1 MTATTQ
7 TDKPPDT
14 PLEGALLHDPRYA
27 NGLNPE
33 STDAIRRLREQI
45 AQGKEWGLA
54 LLEAAGMWTQAVEE
68 RNGRLYV
75 YLVGDEAFDW
85 LLLAERLCSEIEDM
99 VPLADQEDLL
109 FHGKLPQDPA
119 DGELEKLLGLTKFRA
134 YTNYWYGVVVE
145 EALQLAVEQEVQK
158 ENRSRGR
165 GASQEPQTEDT
176 AWLRLYN
183 DTATDLLRTF
193 RQQKGRLQED
203 SISLTEKKEFT
214 YWLFK
219 RRVGA
224 WDPARVASDTRKA
237 LDCLHLIRDRERTA
251 S

>member
-1 MTATTQ
+1 MTAASQ
-7 TDKPPDT
+7 TDR
-14 PLEGALLHDPRYA
+14 PLDGSLLCNAPNGD
-27 NGLNPE
+27 GLNAE
-33 STDAIRRLREQI
+33 SVEAIRHLREQV
-45 AQGKEWGLA
+45 ANGKEWGLA

-68 RNGRLYV
+68 RDGRIYV
-75 YLVGDEAFDW
+75 YLVGEEAFDW
-85 LLLAERLCSEIEDM
+85 LLLAERLCSELADM
-99 VPLADQEDLL
+99 VPLGDQEDLL

-119 DGELEKLLGLTKFRA
+119 DGELEELLGFTKFRA

-165 GASQEPQTEDT
+165 GTTQEPQTEDT
-176 AWLRLYN
+176 AWMRLYK
-183 DTATDLLRTF
+183 DTEANLLAAF
-193 RQQKGRLQED
+193 RKEKGYLEGD

-237 LDCLHLIRDRERTA
+237 LDCLHLIRG
-251 S
+251 

>member
-1 MTATTQ
+1 MAAASQ
-7 TDKPPDT
+7 TDR
-14 PLEGALLHDPRYA
+14 PLDGSLLHNAPNGD
-27 NGLNPE
+27 GLNVE
-33 STDAIRRLREQI
+33 SVAAIRHLREQV
-45 AQGKEWGLA
+45 ANGKEWGLA

-68 RNGRLYV
+68 RDGRIYV
-75 YLVGDEAFDW
+75 YLVGEEAFDW
-85 LLLAERLCSEIEDM
+85 LLLAERLCSELADM
-99 VPLADQEDLL
+99 VPLGDQEDLL

-119 DGELEKLLGLTKFRA
+119 DGELEELLGFTKFRA

-145 EALQLAVEQEVQK
+145 EALQLAVEREVQK

-165 GASQEPQTEDT
+165 GATQEPQTEDT
-176 AWLRLYN
+176 AWMRLYK
-183 DTATDLLRTF
+183 DTEANLLATF
-193 RQQKGRLQED
+193 RQEKGYLAGD

-237 LDCLHLIRDRERTA
+237 LDCLHLIRG
-251 S
+251 